1 MIAIPMR
8 TARRGLTITELVISL
23 GMLSALCM
31 LVAQWFVVAA
41 AGQAH
46 EQEQHFAVQT
56 AANLMEQLFAQPWDD
71 LTQENSDAL
80 AARALESATD
90 YECAVEITDV
100 PPDDSGLKGR
110 RISLRVAHRAGR
122 IPPVELM
129 AWRHARE
136 QQPREE
142 NP

>member
-1 MIAIPMR
+1 MIAIPLR
-8 TARRGLTITELVISL
+8 NARRGLTITELVVSL

-46 EQEQHFAVQT
+46 EQEQHFAVRT
-56 AANLMEQLFAQPWDD
+56 AANLMEQLFAQSWDE
-71 LTQENSDAL
+71 LTEENSDVL
-80 AARALESATD
+80 AARARKSTEE

-100 PPDDSGLKGR
+100 PPDDSGLRGK
-110 RISLRVAHRAGR
+110 RIYLRVAHRAGR

-129 AWRHARE
+129 AWRHV
-136 QQPREE
+136 REE